1 MPPQLE
7 TKKTKKNKNREL
19 KDILTPD
26 FFNQEL
32 SKPRDEKS
40 RVEEMMVEKSEVK
53 KFGVEAWG

>member
-7 TKKTKKNKNREL
+7 KKEKKTREL
-19 KDILTPD
+19 NDILTPD